1 MKRLCMG
8 FAGVMMAI
16 SLAACTPTQVTE
28 TAPNAA
34 GHSNPEGLTPE
45 MVKESQ
51 EVVEKRADP
60 NAPVFEMAFVYSVN
74 DEGNR
79 LVRQVE
85 DVEVLSEE
93 TLGECLAKKGV
104 LSEGVEVLSFTV
116 EGGGMTGPGVE
127 SQSAD
132 NTERIGIVELSQA
145 PAADAGK
152 EQLVLGAIANTFIEN
167 YELDKFQ
174 ILVDQEVY
182 NGAGMTDGYLT
193 YTDDYDEKEGE
204 FEIETDDG
212 DEKTFEEEEILES
225 ESK

>member
-74 DEGNR
+74 DEVNR

-85 DVEVLSEE
+85 DVEVL
-93 TLGECLAKKGV
+93 
-104 LSEGVEVLSFTV
+104 
-116 EGGGMTGPGVE
+116 
-127 SQSAD
+127 
-132 NTERIGIVELSQA
+132 
-145 PAADAGK
+145 
-152 EQLVLGAIANTFIEN
+152 
-167 YELDKFQ
+167 
-174 ILVDQEVY
+174 
-182 NGAGMTDGYLT
+182 
-193 YTDDYDEKEGE
+193 
-204 FEIETDDG
+204 
-212 DEKTFEEEEILES
+212 
-225 ESK
+225 